1 MEIDERKAK
10 ELLEQLL
17 QEKVGKREK
26 VKVAD
31 LKERYLKERGRLS
44 PATVHNYNWMF
55 DRLMEKRE
63 YWFENAA
70 EVNEFIAGLGGV
82 GDESVRAL
90 FGYMRAVGRYT
101 KRVYGWDDPTENA
114 DRPEV
119 KHKTRR
125 YFKNDELKA
134 IVEACKSI
142 EDRVLITVLLDSTC
156 RIKGIANLRVEDL
169 GKDGF
174 KAREKTGER
183 WYRCDSRLIE
193 MLRSQ
198 AVDGVIFPK
207 KDDGRNVIRPAVPVV
222 PNDLATKVRRILIRA
237 GLKGE
242 KLGPHTLR
250 HTGASIVAK
259 NTRSAL
265 AVKALLQHDNIQTSM
280 RYIHDA
286 EEDIQREIS
295 PMELAG
301 VKLIGGSKIEVKNDK
316 LLALP
321 EKAGLEDDVL
331 VNQMLPEIPEGVRIR
346 PALSSEDLNVI
357 RDSFLK
363 TLVER
368 GEKFSGCKEVRLL
381 RRIMRNV

>member
-1 MEIDERKAK
+1 MEIDDKRAK
-10 ELLEQLL
+10 EIIQLL
-17 QEKVGKREK
+17 KQKTKKKEK
-26 VKVAD
+26 VKLVD
-31 LKERYLKERGRLS
+31 LKERYLRERGRLS
-44 PATVHNYNWMF
+44 HATIRNYNWTF
-55 DRLMEKRE
+55 DRLIEKRE
-63 YWFENAA
+63 YWFNEAS
-70 EVNEFIAGLGGV
+70 EVNEFVAGLNNIN
-82 GDESVRAL
+82 DESVRAI
-90 FGYMRAVGRYT
+90 FGYIRAIGRYT

-125 YFKNDELKA
+125 YFKDDELKA
-134 IVEACKSI
+134 IVGACKNLEERI
-142 EDRVLITVLLDSTC
+142 LITVLLDSTC
-156 RIKGIANLRVEDL
+156 RIKGVAGLRVEDL

-183 WYRCDSRLIE
+183 WYRCDPRLID
-193 MLRSQ
+193 MMRKM
-198 AVDGVIFPK
+198 AIDGVVFPK
-207 KDDGRNVIRPAVPVV
+207 KDDSRNVVNPVV
-222 PNDLATKVRRILIRA
+222 CITPNDLASKVRRILKRA

-265 AVKALLQHDNIQTSM
+265 AVKAILQHDNISTSM

-295 PMELAG
+295 PMELSG
-301 VKLIGGSKIEVKNDK
+301 VMILKQGKLEVKQSEV
-316 LLALP
+316 LALQ
-321 EKAGLEDDVL
+321 ENTSLGDDVL
-331 VNQMLPEIPEGVRIR
+331 INQMLPDIPENVRIR
-346 PALSSEDLNVI
+346 PALYYEDLKLI

-363 TLVER
+363 TLVLR
-368 GEKFSGCKEVRLL
+368 NEKFSGCKEVKLL